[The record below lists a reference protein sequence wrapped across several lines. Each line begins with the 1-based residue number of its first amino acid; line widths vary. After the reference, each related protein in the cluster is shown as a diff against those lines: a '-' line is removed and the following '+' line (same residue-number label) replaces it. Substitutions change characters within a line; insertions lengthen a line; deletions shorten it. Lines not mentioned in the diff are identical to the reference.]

1 MPAAEVS
8 FSKRTFGKGR
18 SALPEA
24 RHQLD
29 EVAGFVAA
37 VELVFEDTV
46 PHVLHRSG
54 PAGQR
59 KDIRAAR
66 DTGARPRPHRRGAD
80 CMKTQQPEQ
89 LAATRDTHLRAPAG
103 IGNTA
108 VREKVGAAGM

>member
-46 PHVLHRSG
+46 PPVLHRSG
-54 PAGQR
+54 RAGQR
-59 KDIRAAR
+59 KDIGAAR
-66 DTGARPRPHRRGAD
+66 DTGARTRLHRRGAD
-80 CMKTQQPEQ
+80 RLKTQPPEQ
-89 LAATRDTHLRAPAG
+89 LDETGDHLVRDLADGLRRQDRKS
-103 IGNTA
+103 
-108 VREKVGAAGM
+108 VV

>member
-46 PHVLHRSG
+46 PPVLHRSG
-54 PAGQR
+54 RDGQR
-59 KDIRAAR
+59 KDIGAAR
-66 DTGARPRPHRRGAD
+66 DTGARTRLHRRGD
-80 CMKTQQPEQ
+80 RKS
-89 LAATRDTHLRAPAG
+89 TRLNSSHSCAPRMPS
-103 IGNTA
+103 TA
-108 VREKVGAAGM
+108 